1 LRRQGFGD
9 IKAETRHERA
19 AGFALDSLNIAV
31 ERLDVLI
38 ILVSL
43 AVVLAVGLYY
53 YRFAR
58 RSSENYFLGGR
69 NLPGWAN
76 GISYAA
82 TAMNS
87 DVAPAYCGLMAA
99 TGLPP

>member
-1 LRRQGFGD
+1 M
-9 IKAETRHERA
+9 
-19 AGFALDSLNIAV
+19 DSLNIAV